1 MNEIT
6 AITTQQKN
14 KDRCNIFI
22 DGQFAFATS
31 LEIVMRYR
39 LKVGEQ
45 VSKADLQEIVLE
57 NDKIQAFDKAI
68 TYISKSLKTKKQ
80 VKEYLL
86 RKGYSEQ
93 VVFNTI
99 DKLKDYNLID
109 DAEYSKRYI
118 ESNAKT
124 QGKRL
129 FEYKLMM
136 KGVKKSDIELGE
148 SEVEIDYNSNAKAIA
163 DKYLKHKEITKEN
176 IAKAYRYLIGKGFS
190 YDQADCALKNYK
202 EEF

>member
-1 MNEIT
+1 MSIIT
-6 AITTQQKN
+6 SITSQQKN

-22 DGQFAFATS
+22 DEQFAFATS

-39 LKVGEQ
+39 LKVGEK
-45 VSKADLQEIVLE
+45 VSKADLEEIVLE
-57 NDKIQAFDKAI
+57 NDKVQALDKAI
-68 TYISKSLKTKKQ
+68 TYISKALKTKRQ
-80 VKEYLL
+80 VKDYLL
-86 RKGYSEQ
+86 RKGYSET
-93 VVFNTI
+93 VVFYCI
-99 DKLKDYNLID
+99 DKLKDYNLIN

-148 SEVEIDYNSNAKAIA
+148 SECEIDYNNNAKVIA
-163 DKYLKHKEITKEN
+163 DKYLKNKEITKEN

-190 YDQADCALKNYK
+190 YDQADYTLSKYK
-202 EEF
+202 EEL